1 MPTIGPK
8 NNWKLELLVVSSAK
22 MVAPGGYHATYGKM
36 SALIITSMPVKLE
49 NERFGIAQSLFSTH
63 QEWIEYKQSKARGH
77 ATGLS
82 SARI

>member
-8 NNWKLELLVVSSAK
+8 YKWKLELLVVSSAK
-22 MVAPGGYHATYGKM
+22 MVAPGGYHAAYGKM
-36 SALIITSMPVKLE
+36 SGLIITSTPVKLE
-49 NERFGIAQSLFSTH
+49 NERFGIAQLLLSTH

-82 SARI
+82 GARI